1 MTEARRDEHQGLA
14 EGQAPLTGVFVWQVV
29 EDSWWWSDDL
39 YRIHGFEPGDVVP
52 STELLLAHKHPED
65 LPKVRQVISNALGD
79 GQPWNCYHRVVDAQ
93 RKVRN
98 VVAVGDSLQAEDGTV
113 THLRGFLVDLTRQR
127 RDDLQASITAAVE
140 GAAAHRAAIEQAKG
154 ALMLAYGIGPDA
166 AFAILRQCSE
176 HANLKL
182 NVLAERLVEL
192 FADGRNGAGHRD
204 VLSRLIAIS
213 TGLPNS
219 EIRHLADPADPAA
232 S

>member
-1 MTEARRDEHQGLA
+1 MTEARSDDLHGLA
-14 EGQAPLTGVFVWQVV
+14 EGQPAMVGVFVWRVR
-29 EDSWWWSDDL
+29 DDAWWWSEDL

-52 STELLLAHKHPED
+52 TTELLLAHIHPDD
-65 LPKVRQVISNALGD
+65 LDKVREMIQAVLRD
-79 GQPWNCYHRVVDAQ
+79 GHPCSCYHRVVDAR

-98 VVAVGDSLQAEDGTV
+98 VVVVGDTVQDEDGSV
-113 THLRGFLVDLTRQR
+113 AELRGFLVDLTRSR
-127 RDDLQASITAAVE
+127 RNDLQASITAAVE
-140 GAAAHRAAIEQAKG
+140 GATRHRAAIEQAKG

-182 NVLAERLVEL
+182 NVLAERLVDL

-204 VLSRLIAIS
+204 VLARLIAVS
-213 TGLPNS
+213 AGLPNS
-219 EIRHLADPADPAA
+219 EVRFLADSVDPPA